1 MLLDILMFIVG
12 MALILMGLQNFL
24 NSQKRK
30 VPTEVIS
37 ATFMMIAGIFLVNFW
52 YTSVSL
58 SRGSTYNSTSYRV

>member
-24 NSQKRK
+24 NSQKRQE
-30 VPTEVIS
+30 PTEVIS
-37 ATFMMIAGIFLVNFW
+37 ATFMVIAGIFLVNFW

-58 SRGSTYNSTSYRV
+58 SKGSTYSSNSYRP